1 MLWLKTRFPSNID
14 FISNNKLI
22 STFGAWNTRDKRQT
36 HWLSVLRTSNTQ
48 YSVCFPD
55 CATNR
60 MLMFIMSV
68 TYIHVVWQT
77 HFLVGFDDKTHP
89 RTNTLAHKM
98 CVFSTSKTVYCTRMN
113 VHTIIDE
120 RWFSGIVK
128 WFSDCINALRCLVV
142 LIISVY
148 KLLRLVDFKVEQS
161 RSAVIDLSLSLS
173 ECYTHSHTD
182 VISTYVLSFTALN
195 CFRLF
200 YFYRSHLYKQWRN
213 TLYKILYAL
222 NFRFQ

>member
-1 MLWLKTRFPSNID
+1 MELETQEINGKRIDCRYWELQILFSLFSGLYNKQNI
-14 FISNNKLI
+14 
-22 STFGAWNTRDKRQT
+22 
-36 HWLSVLRTSNTQ
+36 
-48 YSVCFPD
+48 
-55 CATNR
+55 

-173 ECYTHSHTD
+173 LWMLHTFTH
-182 VISTYVLSFTALN
+182 
-195 CFRLF
+195 
-200 YFYRSHLYKQWRN
+200 WRN
-213 TLYKILYAL
+213 FYTCVVIYSFELFPPILFL
-222 NFRFQ
+222 

>member
-1 MLWLKTRFPSNID
+1 MLENTTT
-14 FISNNKLI
+14 
-22 STFGAWNTRDKRQT
+22 STELHHNFCTGIGPLQLGD
-36 HWLSVLRTSNTQ
+36 VL
-48 YSVCFPD
+48 V
-55 CATNR
+55 
-60 MLMFIMSV
+60 
-68 TYIHVVWQT
+68 
-77 HFLVGFDDKTHP
+77 
-89 RTNTLAHKM
+89 
-98 CVFSTSKTVYCTRMN
+98 
-113 VHTIIDE
+113 
-120 RWFSGIVK
+120 VK

-213 TLYKILYAL
+213 TLYNILYAL

>member
-55 CATNR
+55 YATNR

-120 RWFSGIVK
+120 RWFSGIGPIL
-128 WFSDCINALRCLVV
+128 DD
-142 LIISVY
+142 
-148 KLLRLVDFKVEQS
+148 RLKE
-161 RSAVIDLSLSLS
+161 
-173 ECYTHSHTD
+173 
-182 VISTYVLSFTALN
+182 
-195 CFRLF
+195 
-200 YFYRSHLYKQWRN
+200 
-213 TLYKILYAL
+213 KILKPWKGAHSSHSVCPCVRVSVCPSVRVSVRGL
-222 NFRFQ
+222 QVTSFDLVT